1 MPPTVLKVSTSAVD
15 STIDLSVLFKQ
26 VDEFSKVVNVHHLQ
40 SVEPRKILVI
50 WEGEIEELM
59 ADDVNS
65 NDLMESRESSQM
77 SSPHS
82 RSGADSDQD
91 IDATESSVTFE
102 VIGVLRDPEIQT
114 TLKEIIDRRDKRR
127 CEGETHSRT
136 NQCF

>member
-59 ADDVNS
+59 ADNVNS

-91 IDATESSVTFE
+91 IDATESSE
-102 VIGVLRDPEIQT
+102 IIGVLRDPEIQT

-127 CEGETHSRT
+127 RCEGETHSRT